1 MRLRISCTSTG
12 AASGVGNSAP
22 SRVGIT
28 LGQRGRQRGIVSV
41 NVIAEVN
48 LAVRVGER
56 RSVNDE
62 HRNALQRRKGDIRQ
76 LRNSPGDL
84 NLDYLLSQLTGHKN
98 LQT

>member
-28 LGQRGRQRGIVSV
+28 LGQRGIVSV